1 MNINSIKPGSSTLL
15 VLNYLG
21 MRKRCKNQWTTAAQV
36 ADFFPHV
43 FRKRGEQ
50 RGSSDAQTVLKR
62 LVDSSFLISKDT
74 DDGKVYGITSA
85 GSEVP
90 FRVAQR
96 LRNSPYY
103 FNKIE
108 ED

>member
-1 MNINSIKPGSSTLL
+1 MNINSIKPNSSTIL

-21 MRKRCKNQWTTAAQV
+21 MRKRCKNQWTTAVQV

-43 FRKRGEQ
+43 FRKRRSLKG
-50 RGSSDAQTVLKR
+50 SDATTVMNR
-62 LVDSSFLISKDT
+62 LVEAGFLNLRIVNDIKEYS
-74 DDGKVYGITSA
+74 ITKL
-85 GSEVP
+85 GSDVP

-96 LRNSPYY
+96 IKNSPYY
-103 FNKIE
+103 VRPS